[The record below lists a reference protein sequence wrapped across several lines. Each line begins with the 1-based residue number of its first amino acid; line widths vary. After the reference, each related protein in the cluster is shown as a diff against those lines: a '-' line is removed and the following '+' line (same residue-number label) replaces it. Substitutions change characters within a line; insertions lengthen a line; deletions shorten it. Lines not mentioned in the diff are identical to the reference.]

1 QLKQFPHKKAFSQ
14 KPGKRLYRRH
24 FFPKKRPLPSKIP
37 QKHVYFQCFRNIAS
51 LPCETVLG
59 GLIHSSL
66 FVLGRGLCP
75 DISQIYSIFAP
86 ENINAT

>member
-37 QKHVYFQCFRNIAS
+37 QKHVYFQCFRLWHVTKALLIAS
-51 LPCETVLG
+51 KHAEG
-59 GLIHSSL
+59 MSL
-66 FVLGRGLCP
+66 RNDEITNLTHPHYLL
-75 DISQIYSIFAP
+75 A
-86 ENINAT
+86 